1 MKRPPILMQLGLAV
15 LLGGSAGFALVR
27 HAAPSTVNAEERG
40 LHVPLTYIHGLSNWG
55 PTNVRGTAVVWPLEG
70 VAELSISLLPRLS
83 HGDTYAWWVVNST
96 TGDALR
102 LASFNTSN
110 AGDAHIDTYLTGTL
124 PRQANMVLVT
134 VSHPGDAHDRPGDVR
149 SVSGYMVIPP
159 LPQTSGSGAAG
170 SATPVAGDGQTQR
183 NTQSTPPFR
192 VVALPRTG
200 GGPGADGAAP

>member
-1 MKRPPILMQLGLAV
+1 MKRPPILAQLGLAI
-15 LLGGSAGFALVR
+15 LLGSSAGFALAR
-27 HAAPSTVNAEERG
+27 HAAPSTANAEERG
-40 LHVPLTYIHGLSNWG
+40 LRVPLTYVHGVSNWG
-55 PTNVRGTAVVWPLEG
+55 PTNVRGSAVVWPLEG

-83 HGDTYAWWVVNST
+83 HGDTYAWWVVNSA

-134 VSHPGDAHDRPGDVR
+134 VSHPGDALDRPGATR
-149 SVSGYMVIPP
+149 SVSGYMVTPA
-159 LPQTSGSGAAG
+159 LPRSSGSGAEG
-170 SATPVAGDGQTQR
+170 VITPAARSGQAEKNGQPTA
-183 NTQSTPPFR
+183 PFH

-200 GGPGADGAAP
+200 GGPGADDGTH